1 LPLQKSD
8 IDPGDRIHKLG
19 EDTTFFKR
27 PQAEER
33 IMAVLDAEPHPSK
46 EPGEMPQEAKE
57 ALESN
62 KVYSTNLPK
71 RH

>member
-1 LPLQKSD
+1 
-8 IDPGDRIHKLG
+8 
-19 EDTTFFKR
+19 
-27 PQAEER
+27 
-33 IMAVLDAEPHPSK
+33 MAVLDAEPHPSK